1 MTEADYLL
9 YERIAI
15 KMDSGIDEAVAIEQ
29 ATQELSARQSE
40 MFDVHG

>member
-15 KMDSGIDEAVAIEQ
+15 KMDSGIPEELAIQQ
-29 ATQELSARQSE
+29 AMEELSPQQMAL
-40 MFDVHG
+40 